1 MILAQIYMLTEIN
14 TELFDIRGLNTD
26 TDTKIKTSS
35 LFCHI
40 YLFIFCHIQDQWCK
54 VSFTI
59 SC

>member
-1 MILAQIYMLTEIN
+1 MLTEIN

-40 YLFIFCHIQDQWCK
+40 YFYFIF
-54 VSFTI
+54 VI
-59 SC
+59 SKISGAK

>member
-1 MILAQIYMLTEIN
+1 MLTEIN

-40 YLFIFCHIQDQWCK
+40 YFFFFLSYPRSVVQSELHNK
-54 VSFTI
+54 LLTI
-59 SC
+59 

>member
-1 MILAQIYMLTEIN
+1 MLTEIN

-40 YLFIFCHIQDQWCK
+40 YFLFFF
-54 VSFTI
+54 VI
-59 SC
+59 SKISGAK